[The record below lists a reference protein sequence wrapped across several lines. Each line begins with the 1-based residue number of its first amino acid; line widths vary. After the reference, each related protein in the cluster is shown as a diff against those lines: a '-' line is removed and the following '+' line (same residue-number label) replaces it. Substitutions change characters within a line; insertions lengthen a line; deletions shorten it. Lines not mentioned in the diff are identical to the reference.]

1 MYCTK
6 CGKQIEDDSKFC
18 IYCGCEVE
26 EEQQSKPVKNNKKK
40 NQSSSILGVL
50 IVVGIPIFI
59 GVAILVINTIVHSFD
74 PMKYEIKDFI
84 KVASEPQFRR
94 TDYYQY
100 FNPTSDAVEY
110 CTNIEMKEGRPF
122 KTRCSANPESLQ
134 EFRNCYQNRGIGRVL
149 EEGAAIYNF
158 SKMAEYT
165 YLITDQEEATN
176 TGIYVMCGF
185 KTTASYSKDTET
197 VKSDIE
203 YWKETLEGAKTNKVS
218 ATCYIDYLK
227 NAESVDKITEC
238 SQKNI
243 KKLDESF
250 KYERDKNG
258 NIVYKEDLAED
269 LPNDGSADF
278 SETEQSKVTQTNNTV
293 PAPKKVIKVAPA
305 PKSQVK
311 KVVTQVQQPTS
322 VAPTNAQQNNNSDV
336 DDFMN

>member
-1 MYCTK
+1 MYWTK

-110 CTNIEMKEGRPF
+110 C
-122 KTRCSANPESLQ
+122 
-134 EFRNCYQNRGIGRVL
+134 RVL

-185 KTTASYSKDTET
+185 KTTGSYSKDTET

-218 ATCYIDYLK
+218 VTCYIDYLK
-227 NAESVDKITEC
+227 NAESIDKITEC

-243 KKLDESF
+243 KKLDENF

-269 LPNDGSADF
+269 IPNDGSVDF
-278 SETEQSKVTQTNNTV
+278 SETEQSKDTQTNNTA
-293 PAPKKVIKVAPA
+293 PAPKKVT
-305 PKSQVK
+305 
-311 KVVTQVQQPTS
+311 KVVPVQKPQVQKAVTQIPQPTP
-322 VAPTNAQQNNNSDV
+322 VASTNIQQNNNSAV

>member
-26 EEQQSKPVKNNKKK
+26 EQQSKPVKNNKKK
-40 NQSSSILGVL
+40 KQSSSILGVL

-185 KTTASYSKDTET
+185 KTTGSYSKDTET

-218 ATCYIDYLK
+218 VTCYIDYLK
-227 NAESVDKITEC
+227 NAESIDKITEC

-243 KKLDESF
+243 KKLDKDF

-258 NIVYKEDLAED
+258 NIIYKEDLAED
-269 LPNDGSADF
+269 IPNDGSVDF
-278 SETEQSKVTQTNNTV
+278 SETEQSKDTQTNNTA
-293 PAPKKVIKVAPA
+293 PAPKKVT
-305 PKSQVK
+305 
-311 KVVTQVQQPTS
+311 KVVPVQKPQVQKAVTQIPQPTP
-322 VAPTNAQQNNNSDV
+322 VAPTNIQQNNNSAV